1 MLIGACVFIAHLRVQ
16 AAILLQDA
24 QVQVTASAALILEY
38 VVLLSN
44 QCHTNCQY
52 VPSNTNV
59 VTMFAGRTILSVL
72 VVIAALLYLIGYA
85 VKLFTFNVE
94 LATVLVI
101 DGNI

>member
-1 MLIGACVFIAHLRVQ
+1 
-16 AAILLQDA
+16 
-24 QVQVTASAALILEY
+24 
-38 VVLLSN
+38 
-44 QCHTNCQY
+44 
-52 VPSNTNV
+52 
-59 VTMFAGRTILSVL
+59 MFAGRTILSVL